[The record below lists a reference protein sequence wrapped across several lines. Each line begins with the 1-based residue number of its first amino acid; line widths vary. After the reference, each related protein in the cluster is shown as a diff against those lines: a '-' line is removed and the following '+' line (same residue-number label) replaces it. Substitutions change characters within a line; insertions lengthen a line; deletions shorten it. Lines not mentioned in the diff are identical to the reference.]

1 MHDSSPWPVP
11 PALSG
16 VRQSARIKHTP
27 EDFRVIELPNWT
39 PSGDGEHEVLWIQKT
54 DANTEWVARQ
64 LARYAEVSVKNVS
77 FAGRKD
83 RAAVTDQWFS
93 VQVPGRSVD
102 WSDFSVAGVQIQST
116 ARHNRKIRAGALRGN
131 RFEVRLREMGN
142 APDPELIVA
151 IAQGVPNYFGAQR
164 FGRGFS
170 NLDAAEGLA
179 NGRRLRRNE
188 RSLALSAARAAIFN
202 SVLAIR
208 VQAQTWDT
216 PLDGDVVQLEGSN
229 SVFAVESDALDDV
242 KRRAEQRD
250 LHPTGPLYGRGDTG
264 VQSDAMQLE
273 AKVIED
279 CAKWA
284 SAAERGG
291 AKAGRRSL
299 RVVPKDFSCEY
310 TNETAHLTFELPAGS
325 FATALLNELVL
336 PD

>member
-1 MHDSSPWPVP
+1 MP

-16 VRQSARIKHTP
+16 DRQSARIKYIP

-64 LARYAEVSVKNVS
+64 LARYAQVSAKNVS

-93 VQVPGRSVD
+93 VQVPGRTVD
-102 WSDFSVAGVQIQST
+102 WSDFSAPGVQIQAT
-116 ARHNRKIRAGALRGN
+116 ERHNRKIRTGALRGN
-131 RFEVRLREMGN
+131 RFEVRLREMGH
-142 APDPELIVA
+142 APDPELILA
-151 IAQGVPNYFGAQR
+151 IGRGVPNYFGAQR

-170 NLDAAEGLA
+170 NLHAAEGLA
-179 NGRRLRRNE
+179 DGRRLRRNE
-188 RSLALSAARAAIFN
+188 RGLALSAARAAIFN
-202 SVLAIR
+202 SVLATR
-208 VQAQTWDT
+208 VKAQTWDT

-229 SVFAVESDALDDV
+229 SVFAVESDELDTA
-242 KRRAEQRD
+242 KRRADLRD
-250 LHPTGPLYGRGDTG
+250 LHPTGPLHGRGDTD
-264 VQSDAMQLE
+264 VRSDAAQLE
-273 AKVIED
+273 ATIIED

-299 RVVPKDFSCEY
+299 RVVPKVFSCEY

-325 FATALLNELVL
+325 FATALLNELLL